1 MAKSYQGQV
10 RGSGRP
16 GHPTR
21 GQGWSPGSVEGRES
35 RVHVFSATTLRNTG
49 QRSEL
54 QEGAAHP
61 RTSLSQGLQ
70 TSHGRSLESCGECHP
85 RDETALDSMGV
96 LGQQTGVLSEVGPAP
111 DHFPHFAPVCK
122 GAGVG
127 PTP

>member
-35 RVHVFSATTLRNTG
+35 RVHVFSPTTLRNTG

-61 RTSLSQGLQ
+61 RTSLIEHRLLLVCLHEHIS
-70 TSHGRSLESCGECHP
+70 SLCVI
-85 RDETALDSMGV
+85 LY
-96 LGQQTGVLSEVGPAP
+96 LSLPKLYP
-111 DHFPHFAPVCK
+111 
-122 GAGVG
+122 
-127 PTP
+127 